1 MFGSV
6 LFFGRKNCLHSY
18 KIKKLL
24 KKKSKK
30 FYYIESSFLG
40 EKLKIKKIE
49 NIKFDYIFCFRSFY
63 ILKKKL
69 INNCKMAAINF
80 HPGTPKYRGIG
91 CVNFALYNDEKF
103 YGCTAHIVNQKI
115 DNGKILDVQK
125 FKLQKKDTVQS
136 CLNKTYK
143 IMTHQAFRIINLL
156 ITKDENLKKLI
167 KKNSHIKWSK
177 KLGKKNDLNRLYIV
191 NKTISKKQLKKI
203 IRATNTNLFKPY
215 IQIHKKK
222 FIISD

>member
-6 LFFGRKNCLHSY
+6 LFFGRKNCLYSY
-18 KIKKLL
+18 KIKKFL
-24 KKKSKK
+24 KRKSRK

-40 EKLKIKKIE
+40 ERLKIKKLE
-49 NIKFDYIFCFRSFY
+49 KIKFDYIFCFRSFY

-69 INNCKMAAINF
+69 INNCKKAAINF

-115 DNGKILDVQK
+115 DYGKILDVRK
-125 FKLQKKDTVQS
+125 FKLKKKDTVQS
-136 CLNKTYK
+136 CLKRTHK
-143 IMTHQAFRIINLL
+143 IMANQVFQIINLL
-156 ITKDENLKKLI
+156 ITKDENLTKLL
-167 KKNSHIKWSK
+167 KKNAHIKWSK
-177 KLGKKNDLNRLYIV
+177 KLTKKKDLDKLYVI
-191 NKTISKKQLKKI
+191 NKTVSKKQLKKI

-215 IQIHKKK
+215 IPLHKKK
-222 FIISD
+222 FYFK